1 MGVIWEKNPKLIYLG
16 MQDQYY
22 TFNMFDAQAWYAR
35 DVILGRITLPSLAE
49 MRADS
54 AAWREK
60 EEASGGPAD
69 DIDFQCAYIRDLL
82 DRTDY
87 PDFKPE
93 VVAEQF
99 KEWKHHKKEDVLTYR
114 HHSFPST
121 LTGTMA
127 PAHHTPWM
135 EALDDSLEAFLANK

>member
-1 MGVIWEKNPKLIYLG
+1 MLFRSVYLG

-35 DVILGRITLPSLAE
+35 DVIMGRLGLPAKAE
-49 MRADS
+49 MEADS
-54 AAWREK
+54 QAWRVK
-60 EEASGGPAD
+60 EEASTGPAD
-69 DIDFQCAYIRDLL
+69 DIDFQTAYVRDLIDL
-82 DRTDY
+82 TDY

-93 VVAEQF
+93 VVAEMF
-99 KEWKHHKKEDVLTYR
+99 KEWKHHKEDDVLTYR
-114 HHSFPST
+114 DHSFPST

-135 EALDDSLEAFLANK
+135 EALDDSLEAFLKNG